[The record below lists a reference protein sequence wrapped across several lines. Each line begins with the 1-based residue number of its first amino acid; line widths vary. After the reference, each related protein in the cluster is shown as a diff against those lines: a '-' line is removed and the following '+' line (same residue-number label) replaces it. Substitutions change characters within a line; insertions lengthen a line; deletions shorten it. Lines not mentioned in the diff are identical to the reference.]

1 MQLLITFKDKYTQF
15 VIFMSK
21 LTQFLYLSLL
31 FFKW

>member
-15 VIFMSK
+15 VIFMS

-31 FFKW
+31 FF

>member
-15 VIFMSK
+15 VIFK